1 MLQELHSYFLGA
13 LCAFIYIEKSGDL
26 VRFYESLTDRLTLT
40 HSATQL
46 LRSTSGA
53 LATQSKHLKGRLD
66 PPVSLSRK
74 MITLPKS
81 SSLAVARSVGSPREF
96 VTNKPKT

>member
-13 LCAFIYIEKSGDL
+13 LYAFIYIEKSGDL

-40 HSATQL
+40 HSASQL

-74 MITLPKS
+74 MITLPNGLKS
-81 SSLAVARSVGSPREF
+81 SSLAVGISF
-96 VTNKPKT
+96 FKHCKK